1 MLQQAEGGPR
11 RLALPVRATDADVA
25 ALLEAGALG
34 NLECLSLA
42 FTSVTSACAQHL
54 IKVPKSIII
63 WPDNLA
69 LQFTK
74 IFSIRA
80 TSML

>member
-1 MLQQAEGGPR
+1 MVVFQQAEGGPR

-42 FTSVTSACAQHL
+42 FTSVTSECAHHL
-54 IKVPKSIII
+54 IKVTGYSNGTNICG
-63 WPDNLA
+63 DLLYGRVSYA
-69 LQFTK
+69 H
-74 IFSIRA
+74 
-80 TSML
+80 

>member
-1 MLQQAEGGPR
+1 MSNIDRLLWFQQSEGGPK

-42 FTSVTSACAQHL
+42 FTSVTSECAHHL
-54 IKVPKSIII
+54 IKVHFC
-63 WPDNLA
+63 
-69 LQFTK
+69 LQN
-74 IFSIRA
+74 
-80 TSML
+80 